1 MGMSIEKVSHSYA
14 NIFQGDRA
22 IWMIFFFLC
31 AISLIEVYSA
41 ASNLSYKAGDYW
53 TPVLRHAL
61 FLFIGA
67 IVAVVIHNI
76 PCRWFKFYPVIVI
89 PASFVML
96 LMAMFVGV
104 KVNEASRWLS
114 VFGVPLQPS
123 EIAKGGVVVG
133 TALIL
138 SALQTDKGADRH
150 AFKYIM
156 WITLPIVL
164 LIFSENI
171 STALLLFTV
180 VVLMMF
186 IGRVPFAQLGKLLGV
201 LAIIAVCGISLLT
214 LADKSQLSSIPFGNR
229 LATLKTRVMTYAE
242 GNSKP
247 FSVQDFDMNE
257 NAQIAHA
264 NIAIATSNVIGK
276 FPGNSVERDFLSQ
289 AFSDFIYAIII
300 EEMGI
305 FGGAFVVLLYVV
317 LLFRASKIANRCER
331 NFPAFLVLGLALLMV
346 IQAII
351 NMAVAVGLFPVTGQP
366 LPLISRGGT
375 STIINCIYIGMI
387 LSVSRFAKKRVP
399 ESAASKTNIVESEFT
414 RDEGIQ

>member
-1 MGMSIEKVSHSYA
+1 MGMSIEKVSHRYA

-114 VFGVPLQPS
+114 IFGVPLQPS

-201 LAIIAVCGISLLT
+201 LAIIAVCGISVLT

-331 NFPAFLVLGLALLMV
+331 NFPAFLVLGLSLLMV

-387 LSVSRFAKKRVP
+387 LSVSRFAKKRIP
-399 ESAASKTNIVESEFT
+399 ESGVAKTNMVESEFI